1 MAINKIDV
9 VGSMKIEQL
18 EEDLFKA
25 GLNLESHGG
34 NIPVVYISA
43 KYNRNIDL
51 LLELVVFE
59 AELRELKGNY
69 DMAGEGMVLE
79 SRNIREKVEDEG
91 LDQGKTCTLLI

>member
-1 MAINKIDV
+1 VAINKIDI

-18 EEDLFKA
+18 EQDLRNV
-25 GLNLESHGG
+25 GLGLECHGG

-59 AELRELKGNY
+59 AELRELKGNHQ
-69 DMAGEGMVLE
+69 MVGEGMVLE
-79 SRNIREKVEDEG
+79 SRNIRDKVED
-91 LDQGKTCTLLI
+91 